1 LAQIERID
9 PTTEQADR
17 TAAAEGSEQAAEP
30 VAAAPERELHE
41 ATTGGLAISRPSDS
55 DGLRTEELL
64 LNVGPQ
70 HPSTH
75 GVFRVIVKLD
85 GEVIKEA
92 IPVMGYLHRGTEKLA
107 ENLNYTQII
116 PYTDRMDYVSA
127 MTNNYVL
134 VNAVE
139 KMLQLE
145 IPERAQFLR
154 LIVMEL
160 QRVASHMVWWG
171 TYLLDIGAMS
181 PFLFAF
187 RDREVIINLF
197 NELCGA
203 RLTYNYMRVG
213 GVKWDAPPGWIDKV
227 REFVPYMRKK
237 LEEYNDLVSGNEI
250 FLARI
255 KGVGKYDAQTAIS
268 YGLSGANLR
277 CTGVKWDLRKDQP
290 YSIYDRF
297 EFDVP
302 VGQNG
307 DCYDR
312 YLIRLEE
319 LRQSLRILEQAVA
332 QFPADGEI
340 MGKAPR
346 VIRPPEGEV
355 YAAIESPRGEI
366 GCHIISRGKQE
377 PYRLKFRRPSFVNL
391 QILPKLLVGET
402 MTNLITILGGI
413 DIVVGEV
420 DA

>member
-1 LAQIERID
+1 M
-9 PTTEQADR
+9 
-17 TAAAEGSEQAAEP
+17 
-30 VAAAPERELHE
+30 
-41 ATTGGLAISRPSDS
+41 
-55 DGLRTEELL
+55 LRTEELL

-75 GVFRVIVKLD
+75 GVFRIIVKLD
-85 GEVIKEA
+85 GEIIREA

-107 ENLNYTQII
+107 EDLSYTQII

-134 VNAVE
+134 VHAVE
-139 KMLQLE
+139 KMMQIE
-145 IPERAQFLR
+145 IPERAEFLR

-160 QRVASHMVWWG
+160 QRIASHMVWWG

-187 RDREVIINLF
+187 RDREIIINLF

-213 GVKWDAPPGWIDKV
+213 GVKWDAPEGWIRKV
-227 REFVPYMRKK
+227 KEFIPYMRDK
-237 LEEYNDLVSGNEI
+237 LDEYNNLVSGNEI

-255 KGVGKYDAQTAIS
+255 KGVGKYSAETAIA

-277 CTGVKWDLRKDQP
+277 CTGVNWDLRKDQP
-290 YSIYDRF
+290 YSIYNRF

-302 VGQNG
+302 VTHNG
-307 DCYDR
+307 DCHDR

-319 LRQSLRILEQAVA
+319 IRQSLRILEQAVEK
-332 QFPADGEI
+332 FPAEGEI
-340 MGKAPR
+340 MAKVPR
-346 VIRPPEGEV
+346 VIRPAEGEA
-355 YAAIESPRGEI
+355 YARIESPRGEI
-366 GCHIISRGKQE
+366 GCYVISRGKQE

-391 QILPKLLVGET
+391 QILPELLVGET

-420 DA
+420 DC

>member
-1 LAQIERID
+1 MI
-9 PTTEQADR
+9 
-17 TAAAEGSEQAAEP
+17 
-30 VAAAPERELHE
+30 
-41 ATTGGLAISRPSDS
+41 
-55 DGLRTEELL
+55 RTEELL

-75 GVFRVIVKLD
+75 GVFRIVVKLD

-92 IPVMGYLHRGTEKLA
+92 TPVMGYLHRGTEKLA

-134 VNAVE
+134 VHAVE
-139 KMLQLE
+139 KMMQLE
-145 IPERAQFLR
+145 IPERAEFLR

-160 QRVASHMVWWG
+160 QRVASHLVWWG

-181 PFLFAF
+181 PFLYAF
-187 RDREVIINLF
+187 RDREIIIDLF

-213 GVKWDAPPGWIDKV
+213 GVKWDAPEGWIDKV
-227 REFVPYMRKK
+227 REFIPYMRKK
-237 LEEYNDLVSGNEI
+237 MEEYDRLVSGNEI
-250 FLARI
+250 FLTRI
-255 KGVGKYDAQTAIS
+255 KGVGTYDAQTAIDF
-268 YGLSGANLR
+268 GLSGANLR
-277 CTGVKWDLRKDQP
+277 CTGVNWDIRKNEP
-290 YSIYDRF
+290 YSLYDRF

-302 VGQNG
+302 LGTNG

-312 YLIRLEE
+312 YFIRMEE
-319 LRQSLRILEQAVA
+319 LRQSLRILEQAIE
-332 QFPADGEI
+332 QFPKDGEI
-340 MGKAPR
+340 MGKVPR
-346 VIRPPEGEV
+346 VIRPPAGEI
-355 YAAIESPRGEI
+355 YARIESPRGEI
-366 GCHIISRGKQE
+366 GCYIVSKGKAE

-402 MTNLITILGGI
+402 MTNLITILGGV

-420 DA
+420 DC

>member
-1 LAQIERID
+1 MI
-9 PTTEQADR
+9 
-17 TAAAEGSEQAAEP
+17 
-30 VAAAPERELHE
+30 
-41 ATTGGLAISRPSDS
+41 
-55 DGLRTEELL
+55 RTEELL

-85 GEVIKEA
+85 GEVITEA
-92 IPVMGYLHRGTEKLA
+92 TPVIGYLHRGTEKLA

-139 KMLQLE
+139 KLMQLE
-145 IPERAQFLR
+145 IPERAEFLR

-160 QRVASHMVWWG
+160 QRIASHLVWWG

-187 RDREVIINLF
+187 EDREKIIDLF
-197 NELCGA
+197 NELSGA

-213 GVKWDAPPGWIDKV
+213 GVKWDAPEGWIDKV
-227 REFVPYMRKK
+227 RDYVPYLRNR
-237 LEEYNDLVSGNEI
+237 LDEYANLVSGNEI
-250 FLARI
+250 FLHRV
-255 KGVGKYDAQTAIS
+255 KGVGTYDAQTAID

-312 YLIRLEE
+312 YLLRFEE
-319 LRQSLRILEQAVA
+319 IRQSLRILEQAVE
-332 QFPADGEI
+332 QFPEGEI
-340 MGKAPR
+340 MGKTPR

-355 YAAIESPRGEI
+355 YSRVESPRGEI
-366 GCHIISRGKQE
+366 GCHIISKGKQE

-391 QILPKLLVGET
+391 QILPKLLVGEY
-402 MTNLITILGGI
+402 MSNLVTILGGI
-413 DIVVGEV
+413 DIVLGEV
-420 DA
+420 DC

>member
-1 LAQIERID
+1 VI
-9 PTTEQADR
+9 
-17 TAAAEGSEQAAEP
+17 
-30 VAAAPERELHE
+30 
-41 ATTGGLAISRPSDS
+41 
-55 DGLRTEELL
+55 RTEELL

-85 GEVIKEA
+85 GEVITEA
-92 IPVMGYLHRGTEKLA
+92 TPVMGYLHRGTEKLA
-107 ENLNYTQII
+107 EDLTYTQII
-116 PYTDRMDYVSA
+116 PYTDRLDYVSA

-139 KMLQLE
+139 KLMQLE
-145 IPERAQFLR
+145 IPERAEFLR

-160 QRVASHMVWWG
+160 QRVASHLVWWG

-187 RDREVIINLF
+187 RDREIIINLF

-213 GVKWDAPPGWIDKV
+213 GVKWDAPAGWIDKV
-227 REFVPYMRKK
+227 RDFIPYMRKK
-237 LEEYNDLVSGNEI
+237 LHEYDNLVSGNEI
-250 FLARI
+250 FHSRI
-255 KGVGKYDAQTAIS
+255 KGVGKYDAQTAVDF
-268 YGLSGANLR
+268 GLSGANLR
-277 CTGVKWDLRKDQP
+277 CTGVNWDLRKAQP

-302 VGQNG
+302 VSHNG

-312 YLIRLEE
+312 YMLRIEE
-319 LRQSLRILEQAVA
+319 IRQSLRILEQAVE
-332 QFPADGEI
+332 QFPEGPT
-340 MGKAPR
+340 MGKAPKILR
-346 VIRPPEGEV
+346 APEGEV
-355 YAAIESPRGEI
+355 YSAIESPRGEI
-366 GCHIISRGKQE
+366 GVYIVSKGKDK
-377 PYRLKFRRPSFVNL
+377 PYRLKFRRPSFINL

-420 DA
+420 DG

>member
-1 LAQIERID
+1 MI
-9 PTTEQADR
+9 
-17 TAAAEGSEQAAEP
+17 
-30 VAAAPERELHE
+30 
-41 ATTGGLAISRPSDS
+41 
-55 DGLRTEELL
+55 RTEELL

-75 GVFRVIVKLD
+75 GVFRIVVKLD

-92 IPVMGYLHRGTEKLA
+92 TPVMGYLHRGTEKLA
-107 ENLNYTQII
+107 EDLNYTQII

-134 VNAVE
+134 VDAVE
-139 KMLQLE
+139 KMMQLE
-145 IPERAQFLR
+145 IPERAEFLR

-160 QRVASHMVWWG
+160 QRLASHMVWWG

-181 PFLFAF
+181 PFLYAF
-187 RDREVIINLF
+187 RDREIIIDLF

-213 GVKWDAPPGWIDKV
+213 GVKWDAPAGWIDKV
-227 REFVPYMRKK
+227 REFIPYMKKK
-237 LEEYNDLVSGNEI
+237 LVEYDNLVSGNEI
-250 FLARI
+250 FLQRI
-255 KGVGKYDAQTAIS
+255 IGVGKYDAQTAID

-277 CTGVKWDLRKDQP
+277 CTGVNWDLRKNEP

-297 EFDVP
+297 DFDVP
-302 VGQNG
+302 LGTNG

-312 YLIRLEE
+312 YVIRMEE
-319 LRQSLRILEQAVA
+319 MRQTLRILEQAIE
-332 QFPADGEI
+332 QFPKDGEI
-340 MGKAPR
+340 MGKVPR
-346 VIRPPEGEV
+346 VIRPPAGEI
-355 YAAIESPRGEI
+355 YARIESPRGEI
-366 GCHIISRGKQE
+366 GAYIVSKGKAE

-402 MTNLITILGGI
+402 MTNLITILGGV

-420 DA
+420 DC

>member
-1 LAQIERID
+1 M
-9 PTTEQADR
+9 
-17 TAAAEGSEQAAEP
+17 
-30 VAAAPERELHE
+30 
-41 ATTGGLAISRPSDS
+41 
-55 DGLRTEELL
+55 LRTEELL

-85 GEVIKEA
+85 GEIIKEA

-107 ENLNYTQII
+107 ENLSYTQII

-127 MTNNYVL
+127 MTTNYVL
-134 VNAVE
+134 VHAVE
-139 KMLQLE
+139 KMMGLE
-145 IPERAQFLR
+145 VPERAEFLR

-160 QRVASHMVWWG
+160 QRIASHMVWWG

-187 RDREVIINLF
+187 RDREIIIDLF

-213 GVKWDAPPGWIDKV
+213 GVKWDAPDGWIDKV
-227 REFVPYMRKK
+227 KKFIPYMYGK
-237 LEEYNDLVSGNEI
+237 LEEYHTLVSGNEI
-250 FLARI
+250 FLSRI
-255 KGVGKYDAQTAIS
+255 KGVGKYDANTAIA

-277 CTGVKWDLRKDQP
+277 CTGVDWDIRKTQP
-290 YSIYDRF
+290 YSLYNRF
-297 EFDVP
+297 QFDVP
-302 VGQNG
+302 VRSGG

-312 YLIRLEE
+312 YLVRMEE
-319 LRQSLRILEQAVA
+319 VKQSLRILEQAVA
-332 QFPADGEI
+332 QFPEQGET
-340 MGKAPR
+340 MGKVPR

-366 GCHIISRGKQE
+366 GCYIISRGKQE
-377 PYRLKFRRPSFVNL
+377 PFRLKFRRPSFVNL
-391 QILPKLLVGET
+391 QILPKLLVGES

>member
-1 LAQIERID
+1 MI
-9 PTTEQADR
+9 
-17 TAAAEGSEQAAEP
+17 
-30 VAAAPERELHE
+30 
-41 ATTGGLAISRPSDS
+41 
-55 DGLRTEELL
+55 RTEELL

-75 GVFRVIVKLD
+75 GVFRIIVKLD
-85 GEVIKEA
+85 GEIITEA

-107 ENLNYTQII
+107 ENLTYTQII

-139 KMLQLE
+139 KLMGLE
-145 IPERAQFLR
+145 IPERAEFLR

-160 QRVASHMVWWG
+160 QRIASHMVWWG

-187 RDREVIINLF
+187 RDREIIINLF

-213 GVKWDAPPGWIDKV
+213 GVKWDAPDGWIQKV
-227 REFVPYMRKK
+227 REFVPYMKEK
-237 LEEYNDLVSGNEI
+237 LEEYHNLVSGNEI

-255 KGVGKYDAQTAIS
+255 KGIGKYDAQTAIDF
-268 YGLSGANLR
+268 GLSGANLR
-277 CTGVKWDLRKDQP
+277 CTGVDWDLRKAQP
-290 YSIYDRF
+290 YCIYDRF

-302 VGQNG
+302 VRDGG

-312 YLIRLEE
+312 YLIRMEE
-319 LRQSLRILEQAVA
+319 IKQSLRILEQALE
-332 QFPADGEI
+332 QFPEGGET
-340 MGKAPR
+340 MGKVPR
-346 VIRPPEGEV
+346 VLRVPEGEV
-355 YAAIESPRGEI
+355 YAGIESPRGEI
-366 GCHIISRGKQE
+366 GVHIVSKGKDK

-420 DA
+420 DC

>member
-1 LAQIERID
+1 MI
-9 PTTEQADR
+9 
-17 TAAAEGSEQAAEP
+17 
-30 VAAAPERELHE
+30 
-41 ATTGGLAISRPSDS
+41 
-55 DGLRTEELL
+55 RTEELL

-75 GVFRVIVKLD
+75 GVFRVVLKLD
-85 GEVIKEA
+85 GEIITEAQPVI
-92 IPVMGYLHRGTEKLA
+92 GYLHRGTEKLA
-107 ENLNYTQII
+107 EDLSYTQII

-134 VNAVE
+134 CHAVE
-139 KMLQLE
+139 TMMKLE
-145 IPERAQFLR
+145 IPERAQYLR

-160 QRVASHMVWWG
+160 QRVASHLLWWG
-171 TYLLDIGAMS
+171 TYLLDIGAIS

-187 RDREVIINLF
+187 KDRELIINLF

-213 GVKWDAPPGWIDKV
+213 GVKWDAPEGWIQKV
-227 REFVPYMRKK
+227 SDLVPYMREQLKVYD
-237 LEEYNDLVSGNEI
+237 ELVSGNEI

-255 KGVGKYDAQTAIS
+255 KGVGKYTAQEAID

-277 CTGVKWDLRKDQP
+277 CTGVKWDLRKDKP
-290 YSIYDRF
+290 YGIYDRF

-312 YLIRLEE
+312 YLVRLDEI
-319 LRQSLRILEQAVA
+319 RQSLRILEQAVE
-332 QFPADGEI
+332 QFPAEGEI

-346 VIRPPEGEV
+346 VVRPPEGEAYV
-355 YAAIESPRGEI
+355 RIESPRGEI
-366 GCHIISRGKQE
+366 GCHIVSKGKDK

-391 QILPKLLVGET
+391 QILPKLLVGEP
-402 MTNLITILGGI
+402 MANMIMILGGV
-413 DIVVGEV
+413 DIVLGEV
-420 DA
+420 DC

>member
-1 LAQIERID
+1 LI
-9 PTTEQADR
+9 
-17 TAAAEGSEQAAEP
+17 
-30 VAAAPERELHE
+30 
-41 ATTGGLAISRPSDS
+41 
-55 DGLRTEELL
+55 RTEELL

-75 GVFRVIVKLD
+75 GVFRIIVKLD
-85 GEVIKEA
+85 GEVITEA
-92 IPVMGYLHRGTEKLA
+92 TPVMGYLHRGTEKIA
-107 ENLNYTQII
+107 ENLNFTQII

-134 VNAVE
+134 VHAVE
-139 KMLQLE
+139 TMMGLE
-145 IPERAQFLR
+145 VPQRAEYLR
-154 LIVMEL
+154 LIVMEM
-160 QRVASHMVWWG
+160 QRVASHLVWWG

-181 PFLFAF
+181 PFLYAF
-187 RDREVIINLF
+187 RDREIIIDLF

-213 GVKWDAPPGWIDKV
+213 GVKWDAPQGWLDKV
-227 REFVPYMRKK
+227 REFIPYMENK
-237 LEEYNDLVSGNEI
+237 LEEYDRLVSGNEI

-255 KGVGKYDAQTAIS
+255 RGIGQYDAATAID

-277 CTGVKWDLRKDQP
+277 CTGVDFDIRKAEP
-290 YSIYDRF
+290 YSLYSQF

-302 VGQNG
+302 LGKNG

-312 YLIRLEE
+312 YRIRLEE
-319 LRQSLRILEQAVA
+319 IRQSLRILKQALA
-332 QFPADGEI
+332 SFPDGGET
-340 MGKAPR
+340 MGKVPR
-346 VIRPPEGEV
+346 AIRPPAGEV
-355 YAAIESPRGEI
+355 YVRIESPRGEI
-366 GCHIISRGKQE
+366 GCHIVSKGKAE

-420 DA
+420 DC